1 MKKLIITE
9 GNDDQKF
16 FEGLLDFLDIKN
28 INVIS
33 INPKRGSKI
42 NIFTIND
49 IQQTITR
56 SVEEL
61 EAKILITCDADF
73 EANNDYL
80 DGFIKTREQSLKTLQ
95 ELKSKEENQN
105 KNIEFFILPNNE
117 KDGNLESLFLDS
129 LFDKSV
135 IQCVDEY
142 HNCLSKKI
150 SFKINS
156 KTKAMSLL
164 TAIGSGDIY
173 KAGFAAK
180 EKLYWNFESE
190 ALKPLTNYL
199 KDFFK

>member
-16 FEGLLDFLDIKN
+16 FEGLLDFLEIKN

-33 INPKRGSKI
+33 INPKRGNKI

-49 IQQTITR
+49 LQQTITR

-73 EANNDYL
+73 AENNDNL
-80 DGFIKTREQSLKTLQ
+80 DGFIKTREQSLKILQ

-105 KNIEFFILPNNE
+105 KNIEFFILPNNQ
-117 KDGNLESLFLDS
+117 KDGNLESLFIDS
-129 LFDKSV
+129 LFDKSL

-142 HNCLSKKI
+142 HNCLSNKI
-150 SFKINS
+150 SFKTNS
-156 KTKAMSLL
+156 KTMSLL
-164 TAIGSGDIY
+164 AAIGDGNIY

-190 ALKPLTNYL
+190 ALKPLINYL